1 MVLAARVLGEFG
13 DDPDRYAD
21 GRAEHLKH
29 PTGFFPQGVGE
40 PLKGHKC
47 AGVDFSTLLMKAFM
61 VRLVRDYETTLPAQ
75 DLSYQWAKIPP
86 EYASGLR
93 AVLTKR

>member
-1 MVLAARVLGEFG
+1 MVGEIVEPAQQLRVLVDES
-13 DDPDRYAD
+13 
-21 GRAEHLKH
+21 
-29 PTGFFPQGVGE
+29 PQGVGE

-61 VRLVRDYETTLPAQ
+61 VRLVRDYDTKLPKQ
-75 DLSYQWAKIPP
+75 DLSYQWEKIPP

-93 AVLTKR
+93 AVLSPVRSAP